1 MNRIS
6 NSKENG
12 TGSTY
17 GVGGRVLAASN
28 VLLALLVEEVA
39 NRDEVDNG
47 DVELGALV
55 EETKTLGAGTAAN
68 EVTQGATEDAAVGL
82 GGVAS
87 VGGLV
92 AAGQLGLVT
101 ALGGGLVDG
110 HVVGDGEVLV
120 RAAGHGSDG
129 GSEGEDNGGQR
140 ELHFD

>member
-1 MNRIS
+1 MD
-6 NSKENG
+6 KED
-12 TGSTY
+12 TY
-17 GVGGRVLAASN
+17 GVGGGVLAASN

-39 NRDEVDNG
+39 NRDQVDDG
-47 DVELGALV
+47 EVELRALV
-55 EETKTLGAGTAAN
+55 EEAQTLRAGAAAN
-68 EVTQGATEDAAVGL
+68 EAAEGTAEDTAVGV

-101 ALGGGLVDG
+101 ALGGGLLNG

-120 RAAGHGSDG
+120 RAGGHGSDR